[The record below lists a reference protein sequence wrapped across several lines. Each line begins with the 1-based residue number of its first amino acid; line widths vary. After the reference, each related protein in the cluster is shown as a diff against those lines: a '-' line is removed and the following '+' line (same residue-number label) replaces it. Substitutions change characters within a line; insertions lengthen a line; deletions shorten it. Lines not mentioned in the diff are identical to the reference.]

1 MAKDFHG
8 FHPVKRPPK
17 CFRGAYDDG
26 DTYADRYTVLFGGEI
41 PDEDGG
47 WTRGMSRD
55 AMQPNGVNMY
65 IAEYD
70 DLEYEMGT
78 MDEIADRVKFSKLPN
93 QVQRAI
99 LSECRDLGEEV

>member
-8 FHPVKRPPK
+8 FHPVNRPPK
-17 CFRGAYDDG
+17 CFRGAYDYG
-26 DTYADRYTVLFGGEI
+26 DTYADRYTVLFGGDI
-41 PDEDGG
+41 PDDDGG

-55 AMQPNGVNMY
+55 ARQPNGVNMY
-65 IAEYD
+65 IADYD
-70 DLEYEMGT
+70 NIEYEIAV